1 MKNAIR
7 CSACPMMK
15 ISGRAE
21 RTANSR
27 HLARPRGYCNCTH
40 PEAWDAFRTVCP
52 ESTRME
58 GFIAFTKGGSDEPD
72 IKTAPKWC
80 PRRLMET
87 PREISKKAAYRVID
101 TRKPLGLF
109 FLKEGIGY
117 TGIDNRTG
125 EAWTEEFTAK
135 DDCLSWLKGSE
146 PHEEQ

>member
-1 MKNAIR
+1 
-7 CSACPMMK
+7 
-15 ISGRAE
+15 
-21 RTANSR
+21 
-27 HLARPRGYCNCTH
+27 
-40 PEAWDAFRTVCP
+40 
-52 ESTRME
+52 ME

-109 FLKEGIGY
+109 FLKEGTGY